1 MCSECEK
8 IWSDKVGQNLPGWQ
22 IHHSTESPGESSKRT
37 SGKVDFNVVRDP
49 NLPLVFISYRENV
62 FLFNS
67 VIQILYCISLFR
79 DYINKLR
86 SPLKGIVIKI
96 RKLFKEIE
104 IGKEP
109 SRTSNYMTYLT
120 LFRMGGRDQKIPRT
134 NFSPVTSTNVGISPQ
149 NFLTFSLTLLPHC
162 CKIS

>member
-22 IHHSTESPGESSKRT
+22 THHSTESPGESSKRI
-37 SGKVDFNVVRDP
+37 SGKVDFNVARDP
-49 NLPLVFISYRENV
+49 NLPLVFINYRENV
-62 FLFNS
+62 CLFNS
-67 VIQILYCISLFR
+67 VTQILYCISLFR

-86 SPLKGIVIKI
+86 SPLKGVVMKI

-120 LFRMGGRDQKIPRT
+120 LFRMGEGSKNSPYQFFPC
-134 NFSPVTSTNVGISPQ
+134 NFYKRWN
-149 NFLTFSLTLLPHC
+149 
-162 CKIS
+162 